1 MAKNI
6 IINDITFLYC
16 TPYYK
21 YMIATMQIQGGKMRK
36 NYQKKSFGTCG
47 KILLVSFAIL
57 VMAAAVQAESY
68 QTLYPCLVD
77 LSGWTGGEPTGMNMN
92 MSGMVMIN
100 STRTYSKG
108 NKELT
113 AIIMKGDQAF
123 GMAGMQGGG
132 MQGSE
137 MHMESPEVNM
147 NIRTING
154 FQVQTVYDKEENSGV
169 VTVFLTY
176 EQAGGAFFSLSYAGI
191 SEGDALGLAKKFD
204 WKKIKSK
211 VQSLR

>member
-1 MAKNI
+1 
-6 IINDITFLYC
+6 
-16 TPYYK
+16 
-21 YMIATMQIQGGKMRK
+21 MRK

-47 KILLVSFAIL
+47 KILLVIFAIL
-57 VMAAAVQAESY
+57 VVAAAVQAESY

-108 NKELT
+108 NEELT

-123 GMAGMQGGG
+123 GMGGMQGGG
-132 MQGSE
+132 MQGSG

-147 NIRTING
+147 NIKTING
-154 FQVQTVYDKEENSGV
+154 FQVHTVYDKEENSGA
-169 VTVFLTY
+169 VTVFLTH
-176 EQAGGAFFSLSYAGI
+176 EQAGGAFFTLSYAGI
-191 SEGDALGLAKKFD
+191 SEKEALGLAKKFD
-204 WKKIKSK
+204 WEKIKSK
-211 VQSLR
+211 IQSLR

>member
-1 MAKNI
+1 
-6 IINDITFLYC
+6 
-16 TPYYK
+16 
-21 YMIATMQIQGGKMRK
+21 MRK

-47 KILLVSFAIL
+47 KTLLVSFAIL
-57 VMAAAVQAESY
+57 VVTAAVQAESY

-113 AIIMKGDQAF
+113 AMIMKGNQAV
-123 GMAGMQGGG
+123 GMGG
-132 MQGSE
+132 MQSSE

-147 NIRTING
+147 NIKTING
-154 FQVQTVYDKEENSGV
+154 FQVQTVYDKEENSGA
-169 VTVFLTY
+169 VTVFLTH
-176 EQAGGAFFSLSYAGI
+176 EQTGGAFFTLSYAGI
-191 SEGDALGLAKKFD
+191 SEGEAIGLSKKFD

-211 VQSLR
+211 TQSLR